1 MHHRNVARKGKA
13 VPAHA
18 LRVYRGVVVV
28 LLSFSLDGRYGGEWS
43 T

>member
-1 MHHRNVARKGKA
+1 LYIDKGKGKA

-18 LRVYRGVVVV
+18 IK
-28 LLSFSLDGRYGGEWS
+28 